1 MSRQPQRPLQI
12 VVDLDA
18 RDPDDEPVHDGPS
31 KSQRKRDMLD
41 LQALGE
47 RLATLGE
54 ERLTSLDLPERLAD
68 AVRQARRLT
77 KHGALRRQR
86 QFIGRLMRDI
96 DAGPIQEAFDRWDGL
111 SKADI
116 ALQHRAERW
125 RERLLVE
132 PDALTAFAGE
142 HPGADLQRI
151 RTLIRNAQSERAAE
165 KPPRS
170 YRELFRLIRDLQ
182 RQASPAGET
191 NGDGDEPTL

>member
-1 MSRQPQRPLQI
+1 

-18 RDPDDEPVHDGPS
+18 PDPGDEPVYDGPS
-31 KSQRKRDMLD
+31 KSQRKREMLD

-54 ERLTSLDLPERLAD
+54 ERLASLGLPERLVD

-86 QFIGRLMRDI
+86 QYIGRLMRDV

-116 ALQHRAERW
+116 AREHRAERW
-125 RERLLVE
+125 RERLLAE
-132 PDALTAFAGE
+132 PDALTAFAGA
-142 HPGADLQRI
+142 HPGVDLQRI
-151 RTLIRNAQSERAAE
+151 RTLIRNAQSERSTE

-170 YRELFRLIRDLQ
+170 YRELFRLIRELQ
-182 RQASPAGET
+182 QPAFPGGDT
-191 NGDGDEPTL
+191 NGNAGEPTL